1 MGVVWDR
8 LKHLKLN
15 SEAEL
20 MEQVVT
26 KLELREKFMQRI
38 TSKENEFIKH
48 VKKLKD
54 KKYRDMTNQYM
65 IEGIKL
71 VSEAIQEKVTIKQII
86 LCDDCEKNEEIPKD
100 LMYEIAKY
108 ECIYVTEKIFKYLS
122 EVQSPQGILAI
133 IEKNNQNIEIDYTQ
147 DIIVALD
154 NVQDPGNLGTILRTV
169 DSIGLTQILVSKG
182 TADGYNP
189 KVVRSTMGAIF
200 RVKIIECENL
210 KQTLKEIKKHKFK
223 VVVSSLQTKNTIY
236 DIDYNKKVIII
247 GNEAN
252 GVEKEIQ
259 EFADEKIKIP
269 MLGKTESLNA
279 SVATGIILY
288 EYVRQK
294 KM

>member
-1 MGVVWDR
+1 M
-8 LKHLKLN
+8 LKI
-15 SEAEL
+15 S
-20 MEQVVT
+20 
-26 KLELREKFMQRI
+26 
-38 TSKENEFIKH
+38 SKENSFVKH

-54 KKYRDMTNQYM
+54 KKYRDISGEYI
-65 IEGIKL
+65 IEGINL
-71 VSEAIQEKVTIKQII
+71 VKEAIQEKANIKQFV
-86 LCDDCEKNEEIPKD
+86 LCDDCEKNESIPKE

-108 ECIYVTEKIFKYLS
+108 ECVYVTEKIFKYLS
-122 EVQSPQGILAI
+122 EVQEPQGIIAI
-133 IEKNNQNIEIDYTQ
+133 IGKEGKDINIDYSE

-182 TADGYNP
+182 TADSYNP

-200 RVKIIECENL
+200 RVKIIECDDL
-210 KQTLKEIKKHKFK
+210 AKTLKEIKKQKFK
-223 VVVSSLQTKNTIY
+223 IVVSSLQTNNSIY
-236 DIDYNKKVIII
+236 DINYNKKVIVI

-259 EFADEKIKIP
+259 EMADEKIKIP

-294 KM
+294 IAH

>member
-1 MGVVWDR
+1 
-8 LKHLKLN
+8 
-15 SEAEL
+15 
-20 MEQVVT
+20 
-26 KLELREKFMQRI
+26 MQRI

-48 VKKLKD
+48 VKKLRD
-54 KKYRDMTNQYM
+54 KKYRDIENEYM

-71 VSEAIQEKVTIKQII
+71 IAEAIQEKAPIKQII
-86 LCDDCEKNEEIPKD
+86 LCDDCEKNEAIPKD

-108 ECIYVTEKIFKYLS
+108 DCIYVTEKIFKYLS
-122 EVQSPQGILAI
+122 EVQEPQGILAI
-133 IEKNNQNIEIDYTQ
+133 IEKNNQEMAIDYSQ

-154 NVQDPGNLGTILRTV
+154 DIQDPGNLGTILRTV
-169 DSIGLTQILVSKG
+169 DSVGLTQILVSKG
-182 TADGYNP
+182 TADAYNP

-200 RVKIIECENL
+200 RVKIIECEDL

-223 VVVSSLQTKNTIY
+223 VVVSSLQTQNTIY
-236 DIDYNKKVIII
+236 DIGYNKKVIII

-252 GVEKEIQ
+252 GVEQ
-259 EFADEKIKIP
+259 EVQDMADEKVKIP

-294 KM
+294 R

>member
-1 MGVVWDR
+1 
-8 LKHLKLN
+8 
-15 SEAEL
+15 
-20 MEQVVT
+20 
-26 KLELREKFMQRI
+26 
-38 TSKENEFIKH
+38 
-48 VKKLKD
+48 
-54 KKYRDMTNQYM
+54 
-65 IEGIKL
+65 
-71 VSEAIQEKVTIKQII
+71 
-86 LCDDCEKNEEIPKD
+86 
-100 LMYEIAKY
+100 MYEIAKY

-133 IEKNNQNIEIDYTQ
+133 IEKNNQDIEIDYTQ

-200 RVKIIECENL
+200 RVKIVECEDL

-236 DIDYNKKVIII
+236 DINYNKKVIII

-279 SVATGIILY
+279 SVAAGIILY

-294 KM
+294 KV